1 MKKAFGVIDILITLL
16 IIGVIFALMN
26 SKNPIVEEHA
36 RLDVQKQQADEMI
49 DQVKQLREQNAAANQ
64 KMFNNLDE

>member
-1 MKKAFGVIDILITLL
+1 MKQAFGIIDLL
-16 IIGVIFALMN
+16 IALLLIGVVFALMN